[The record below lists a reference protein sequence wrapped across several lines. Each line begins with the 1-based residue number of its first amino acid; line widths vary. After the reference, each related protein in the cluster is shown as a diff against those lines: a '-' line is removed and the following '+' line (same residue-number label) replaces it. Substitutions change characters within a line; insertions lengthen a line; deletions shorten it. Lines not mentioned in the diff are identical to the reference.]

1 MEATQTGDQ
10 ISTSGG
16 SNSSQLLPIP
26 ITIHFHFREHLL
38 NFKSNS
44 LQIYIGNISCLF
56 IVLILMPPANIH
68 HSSHLLFGQHL
79 LNFKF
84 NKLYDCIEG
93 DHFCLFTALI
103 LSSLKRLSSELIK
116 IFHIYT
122 DTQKSKKKSFYLA
135 FNR

>member
-1 MEATQTGDQ
+1 MQATQTGDQ
-10 ISTSGG
+10 ISTSEG
-16 SNSSQLLPIP
+16 SNSCQLSPIP
-26 ITIHFHFREHLL
+26 ITIHFHFREHSL
-38 NFKSNS
+38 NFKSNK
-44 LQIYIGNISCLF
+44 LQIYIENIFCLF
-56 IVLILMPPANIH
+56 IVLILMPPANTR

-84 NKLYDCIEG
+84 NKLYDCVEG

-122 DTQKSKKKSFYLA
+122 DTQKSKKKSFYSA